1 MRRFTPLLAFLG
13 VAAILA
19 AFTGCGSTFSF
30 LVPKAAIVKAVT
42 GQFPT
47 VKSQGVI
54 TLRITHPVLDFE
66 GSKNRLG
73 IKADVA
79 VGIGVPQVA
88 SFLSKVTDAAHT
100 EVTGYMLL
108 DGTLGYQPESG
119 TFVFTDLKVRK
130 FAVDALPRS
139 DFDAVAGMATS
150 AVVNALGGL
159 QLYKLDTTDWKQ
171 RLAKGVLR
179 GITVT
184 DDGVLVKF
192 GL

>member
-1 MRRFTPLLAFLG
+1 MALLLA
-13 VAAILA
+13 
-19 AFTGCGSTFSF
+19 GCGSTFSF

-47 VKSQGVI
+47 VKSQGVV
-54 TLRITHPVLDFE
+54 TLRITNPVLDFQ

-73 IKADVA
+73 IRADVS
-79 VGIGVPQVA
+79 VGIGAPQVA
-88 SFLSKVTDAAHT
+88 SFLSQVTKAAKT

-108 DGTLGYQPESG
+108 DGTLGYKPENG
-119 TFVFTDLKVRK
+119 TFVFTDIQIRK
-130 FAVDALPRS
+130 FAVDALPRT
-139 DFDAVAGMATS
+139 DFDQVMGLATS
-150 AVVNALGGL
+150 AVVNSLGGL
-159 QLYKLDTTDWKQ
+159 ELYKLDTTDWKQ
-171 RLAKGVLR
+171 RLAKGVLK

>member
-1 MRRFTPLLAFLG
+1 MRRLFAFLG
-13 VAAILA
+13 LAVVAATVA
-19 AFTGCGSTFSF
+19 GCGSTFNF

-54 TLRITHPVLDFE
+54 TLRITNPVLDFQ

-88 SFLSKVTDAAHT
+88 SFLSKVTNAAHT

-108 DGTLGYQPESG
+108 DGTMGYKPESG
-119 TFVFTDLKVRK
+119 TFVFTDVKIRK
-130 FAVDALPRS
+130 FEVNALPRS
-139 DFDAVAGMATS
+139 DFDAVMGLATS

-159 QLYKLDTTDWKQ
+159 ELYKLDTSDWKQ

-184 DDGVLVKF
+184 DNGVLVKF